1 MDTSAFW
8 RPRLRGCKTKHYHPA
23 AGKALPAIVL
33 GLIARVGSVLGR
45 RVALLAEIVSVGTT
59 EAELKAQLLRRV
71 ADTLADDEMPVFD
84 AGFYIKE
91 LQAANLSRYLV
102 RLAINVTARRNVLP
116 PYRGHGRRPEYG
128 EVVRPLARQRK
139 GKTIPATPP
148 DRVETWM
155 EGEVTLRAE
164 FWDNLVLPDV
174 KVHPDNPTFTVVA
187 IYDPRYAEPW
197 LLACPLRLT
206 GAALH
211 GLYRDRWVVEQV
223 PLTAKQMVGAAR
235 QFVFAPQSQQR
246 LPMLALL
253 AGAMLTYLA
262 ATLPATPTGFWD
274 RRPQPTAGRLRRL
287 LARTPFPETYPWPE
301 PIRKKASVVA
311 HLLKGILGHR
321 RQKAAATA

>member
-1 MDTSAFW
+1 
-8 RPRLRGCKTKHYHPA
+8 
-23 AGKALPAIVL
+23 
-33 GLIARVGSVLGR
+33 
-45 RVALLAEIVSVGTT
+45 
-59 EAELKAQLLRRV
+59 
-71 ADTLADDEMPVFD
+71 
-84 AGFYIKE
+84 
-91 LQAANLSRYLV
+91 
-102 RLAINVTARRNVLP
+102 
-116 PYRGHGRRPEYG
+116 
-128 EVVRPLARQRK
+128 
-139 GKTIPATPP
+139 
-148 DRVETWM
+148 
-155 EGEVTLRAE
+155 
-164 FWDNLVLPDV
+164 VLPDV
-174 KVHPDNPTFTVVA
+174 KAHPDNPTFTVVA

-211 GLYRDRWVVEQV
+211 GLYRDRWAVEQV

-274 RRPQPTAGRLRRL
+274 RQPQPTAGRLRRL

-311 HLLKGILGHR
+311 HLLKGILGHLVVPIFSGDYGGKKQQPLLENGSVTGSPFALASPR
-321 RQKAAATA
+321 DDSSLLGALAVTWAMRLPSLI